1 MAALRVRGIDGL
13 LIRRRRRDRGDMAGR
28 PASRAESLEDA
39 KWLITAM
46 MDVDAVTATQSHD
59 QPGDRAGKPPRDIQ
73 RRAPAL

>member
-13 LIRRRRRDRGDMAGR
+13 LIRQRRRDQGDVAGR

-46 MDVDAVTATQSHD
+46 MDVDAVTATQSDD
-59 QPGDRAGKPPRDIQ
+59 QPGDRTGKPPRDVQ
-73 RRAPAL
+73 RCAPAL

>member
-1 MAALRVRGIDGL
+1 
-13 LIRRRRRDRGDMAGR
+13 MAGR

-59 QPGDRAGKPPRDIQ
+59 QTGDRAGKPPRDVQ